1 MRNVIDNKSFWR
13 KVEPFLFRK
22 SKYANK
28 NTPVEKREISDDVE
42 NILEIETVVSDNG
55 KVAETFNNTLL
66 YFLNSVPSLK
76 ILPKENYDADI
87 GNENKPILKYINK
100 SGNHSGI
107 KLKKSKK

>member
-22 SKYANK
+22 RKCANK

-76 ILPKENYDADI
+76 ILPKENHDAEI
-87 GNENKPILKYINK
+87 RNENKPILKYINK
-100 SGNHSGI
+100 SGNHPGI